1 LADGYGKHTQVSS
14 FLFVRTSVDNEA
26 SKIVRQD
33 TKGRGIPC
41 RTDGASSYGVGAS
54 VASVWVAGIVSLIIA
69 GLLTGNWIEMKF
81 VFPLR
86 EKKLLEMRQAW
97 AKNPTNEQLAADART
112 LDERLRAM
120 RITRQSFARYGA
132 WGLLAFAAI
141 AIVALKVASRYR
153 TALPMPHLDPDA
165 AARQI
170 QAARNNRYAVAAG
183 LVILGLAWLVL
194 YLIPSPQYPDSAT
207 AGMAPTDPT
216 TSQVPSGT
224 NTQKPSPPQ
233 PTAHP
238 SPDKPAIAP
247 PTLDELKANWPSFR
261 GFDGSGVSPFADIP
275 AEWDGES
282 GKNIAWKTSLEGLLH
297 GNNSPVIWGDRLY
310 FSGATQ
316 KAFQIYCFS
325 VADGKLLWKTDV
337 PSLDKAPEP
346 LELGEETGYASSTMA
361 VDNARAYAIFS
372 TGDIAAVDP
381 SGKLLWNKYLGRP
394 ESTYGYVASLAV
406 FQGRLIVQ
414 YDQGAV
420 EDKLSKLIA
429 LDGATGNVV
438 WQTPRP
444 VANSW
449 SSPVVVPFGNA
460 WQLIATAD
468 PLVAA
473 YNPADGKELWRA
485 QCISGDVTPSP
496 IVAAGKVLAIEP
508 YNAMVAVK
516 ADGTGDVSK
525 THVTP
530 IGDLSIPDVTSP
542 VSDGRFVWLLTTEG
556 VLTCYD
562 IRDAAPAPIDDAH
575 KKNPRFRWEHEFQKE
590 SFHASPVLIGQTL
603 YLLSAKGRT
612 YRVAAA
618 ETFQQIGVSSVPDKF
633 SASPAFL
640 SGRIFIRGSAFL
652 WCIQAPK

>member
-1 LADGYGKHTQVSS
+1 M
-14 FLFVRTSVDNEA
+14 DNEA
-26 SKIVRQD
+26 SKIERQD
-33 TKGRGIPC
+33 SRTSGIP
-41 RTDGASSYGVGAS
+41 RQTGGASSYGFGAS
-54 VASVWVAGIVSLIIA
+54 TASVWVAGIVSLIIA

-86 EKKLLEMRQAW
+86 ENKLLDLREAW
-97 AKNPTNEQLAADART
+97 AKNPTNEQLAADVRV
-112 LDERLRAM
+112 LDERLRGM
-120 RITRQSFARYGA
+120 RVSRQSFATLGA
-132 WGLLAFAAI
+132 IGLLAFAAI
-141 AIVALKVASRYR
+141 AIVALKVAARYR

-170 QAARNNRYAVAAG
+170 QAARHNRYAVAAG
-183 LVILGLAWLVL
+183 LGILGLAWLIL
-194 YLIPSPQYPDSAT
+194 YMIPTPQYPESAT
-207 AGMAPTDPT
+207 AGIAPTDPT
-216 TSQVPSGT
+216 TTQVPPGT
-224 NTQKPSPPQ
+224 DSQKPSLPQ

-238 SPDKPAIAP
+238 SPGKPAVAP

-261 GFDGSGVSPFADIP
+261 GFDGSGVCPHADIP
-275 AEWDGES
+275 AEWDGQS
-282 GKNIAWKTSLEGLLH
+282 GKNVAWKTPLEGLLP
-297 GNNSPVIWGDRLY
+297 GNNSPVIWGDRIY

-316 KAFQIYCFS
+316 KAFRVYCFS
-325 VADGKLLWKTDV
+325 AADGKLLWKTEV
-337 PSLDKAPEP
+337 PSLDKSPEP
-346 LELGEETGYASSTMA
+346 LELSEETGYSSNTMA

-381 SGKLLWNKYLGRP
+381 SGKLLWNKCLGRP
-394 ESTYGYVASLAV
+394 QSTYGYVASLAV

-429 LDGATGNVV
+429 LDGATGQVV

-449 SSPVVVPFGNA
+449 SSPIVVPFGA
-460 WQLIATAD
+460 SWQLIATAD

-485 QCISGDVTPSP
+485 QCIGGDITPSP

-508 YNAMVAVK
+508 YNAVVAVK

-530 IGDLSIPDVTSP
+530 IGDLSIPDITSP
-542 VSDGRFVWLLTTEG
+542 ISDGRFAWLLTTEG

-575 KKNPRFRWEHEFQKE
+575 TKNPRFRWEHEFQKE
-590 SFHASPVLIGQTL
+590 SFHASPVLVGQTL

-618 ETFQQIGVSSVPDKF
+618 ETFQQIGVNTLPDKF
-633 SASPAFL
+633 SATPAFL
-640 SGRIFIRGSAFL
+640 SGRIFLRGAAFL